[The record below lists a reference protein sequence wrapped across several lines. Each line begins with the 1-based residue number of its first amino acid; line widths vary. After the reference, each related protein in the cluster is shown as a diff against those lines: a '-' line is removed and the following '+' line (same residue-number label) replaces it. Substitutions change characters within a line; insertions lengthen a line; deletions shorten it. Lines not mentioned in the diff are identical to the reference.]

1 MATFF
6 DDVKKFGKNITEKGK
21 DVIEITKLNSQ
32 ISSEKDKIKDLY
44 VKIGE
49 QVYKA
54 YSAGESS
61 VYDESCAQIKEIEL
75 KINELTA
82 KVLELKNASKC
93 SNCGAEVTKDTAFC
107 PKCGTKINP

>member
-1 MATFF
+1 MAFL
-6 DDVKKFGKNITEKGK
+6 DDVKKFGKNITDKGK

-32 ISSEKDKIKDLY
+32 IGTEKDKIKDLY
-44 VKIGE
+44 VQIGE
-49 QVYKA
+49 QVYRA

-61 VYDESCAQIKEIEL
+61 VNDESCAQIKEIEL
-75 KINELTA
+75 KIEELSA

-107 PKCGTKINP
+107 SKCGNKING